1 MQCLV
6 EGLKMVDPK
15 PEGSEE
21 KWMKRWSDEGLF
33 LFDRKDQKKQLFVID
48 TPPPNTTGGLHMGH
62 VFWTCYIDALAKY
75 NKMKGLNV
83 LYPVGWDEHGFP
95 TEIEAET
102 KYGRNLPREEFYKRC
117 VEVSEA
123 NKNDMKKWML
133 KLGATF
139 DESLEYR
146 TTDKDYVR
154 KVQLSLLMMHEKGM
168 LYRAEHPIEW
178 CVRCG
183 SGISREQAEEK
194 ERETLLNYVDFEVS
208 GGEGKGK
215 KQQITIATTRPELMH
230 AAVALAVNPTDKRY
244 SKLIGGKAIAPIFG
258 TEIDIIGD
266 ELVDKDF
273 GTGAE
278 MVCTFGDKRDI
289 NVYYRHKLRLVQA
302 MDAKGALTNAQKFD
316 GLHVSKAREAVIAEL
331 KKEKLLK
338 KQEKIKQV
346 VKVHDRCQTPIELI
360 SAVQW
365 FLKIK
370 DYADRIKQTAA
381 AIKWV
386 PEFTRQ
392 RLDDWANYIEWDWAI
407 SRNRVF
413 GTPIPFWYCEKCDY
427 IMPPRKEDL
436 PFDSM
441 SKKPYEEKCPKCDG
455 RMVGTRDTLDGWVD
469 TSITSMVI
477 AGWPDDMKF
486 YKRAFPST
494 MRIQGTDII
503 RTWAFYTIYRTWA
516 LTGNK
521 PWEWVL
527 AHGMVLGKGGR
538 EMHKSLGNGIYPEEL
553 IKKYPIDAIRLW
565 VALSGGIGK
574 DKPFSY
580 AEMDYARSFVVKL
593 RNTANF
599 LKLALKERKQPK
611 EEPHKYLN
619 VFDIWILNRLNDV
632 VREVTDSY
640 DAFLLNEAMGKAI
653 NFYWHEFAD
662 YYIENV
668 KHRVYSK
675 EKEDED
681 TKAAALFT
689 LKYVLDTSL
698 ALFAPVIPFVAEEVN
713 SLFSEKSVFGRGMP
727 KYMELGADS
736 SYVINGLVQKSQ
748 IVEDASNIGRILNFI
763 IAEARK
769 EKAKNR
775 LALNKEIPSMIINV
789 PDEYISA
796 VLDSQNELKSILK
809 VKEIVVKKEKEFS
822 VSIKI

>member
-1 MQCLV
+1 
-6 EGLKMVDPK
+6 
-15 PEGSEE
+15 
-21 KWMKRWSDEGLF
+21 
-33 LFDRKDQKKQLFVID
+33 
-48 TPPPNTTGGLHMGH
+48 
-62 VFWTCYIDALAKY
+62 
-75 NKMKGLNV
+75 MKGLNV

-95 TEIEAET
+95 TEIETEK

-133 KLGATF
+133 RLGATF

-146 TTDKDYVR
+146 TTDKEYVR
-154 KVQLSLLMMHEKGM
+154 KVQLSLLMMHDKGM
-168 LYRAEHPIEW
+168 LYRGEHPIEW

-194 ERETLLNYVDFEVS
+194 ERETLLNYVDFTVAN
-208 GGEGKGK
+208 GGNGR
-215 KQQITIATTRPELMH
+215 KQTITIATTRPELMH
-230 AAVALAVNPTDKRY
+230 AAVALAVNPADKRY
-244 SKLIGGKAIAPIFG
+244 SKFIGKKAEVPIFG
-258 TEIDIIGD
+258 TRVDIIGD
-266 ELVDKDF
+266 ELVDAEF

-289 NVYYRHKLRLVQA
+289 NLYYKHKLNLIQA
-302 MDAKGALTNAQKFD
+302 IDAKGILTNAQKFD
-316 GLHVSKAREAVIAEL
+316 GHHVSKAREEVIAEL
-331 KKEKLLK
+331 KKEGLLK

-360 SAVQW
+360 STVQW

-370 DYADRIKQTAA
+370 DYANEIKQTAA
-381 AIKWV
+381 AVRWI

-392 RLDDWANYIEWDWAI
+392 RLDDWANFIEWDWAI
-407 SRNRVF
+407 TRNRVF
-413 GTPIPFWYCEKCDY
+413 GTPMPFWYCEKCNY
-427 IMPPRKEDL
+427 ILPPKAEDL
-436 PFDSM
+436 PLDSM
-441 SKKPYEEKCPKCDG
+441 AKKPYKEKCQKCGG
-455 RMVGTRDTLDGWVD
+455 RMVGTKETLDGWVD
-469 TSITSMVI
+469 TSITPMVI
-477 AGWPDDMKF
+477 SGWPDDAKF

-521 PWEWVL
+521 PWEKIL
-527 AHGMVLGKGGR
+527 AHGMILGEDGR
-538 EMHKSLGNGIYPEEL
+538 EMHKSWGNGIYPEEL
-553 IKKYPIDAIRLW
+553 MKKYPTDAIRLW

-580 AEMDYARSFVVKL
+580 AEMDYARSFVIKL
-593 RNTANF
+593 KNTANF
-599 LKLALKERKQPK
+599 LQLALKEGGGAPK

-619 VFDIWILNRLNDV
+619 VFDIWILNRMNDV
-632 VREVTDSY
+632 VREVREAYDS
-640 DAFLLNEAMGKAI
+640 FLLNEAMSKAI

-675 EKEDED
+675 EKKDAK
-681 TKAAALFT
+681 TKSAALFT

-698 ALFAPVIPFVAEEVN
+698 ALFAPVIPFAAEEAN
-713 SLFSEKSVFGRGMP
+713 ALFSKKSIFEAKMP
-727 KYMELGADS
+727 EYADIGADG
-736 SYVINGLVQKSQ
+736 SYVINGLVQKSPV
-748 IVEDASNIGRILNFI
+748 VEDASNIGTFLNLI

-775 LALNKEIPSMIINV
+775 IALNHEITSININV
-789 PDEYISA
+789 PEEYISA
-796 VLDSQNELKSILK
+796 VLDSQDELKNILK
-809 VKEIVVKKEKEFS
+809 AKEITVKKEKEFS